1 MAKHN
6 EEAVNGKSDP
16 INSNKS
22 EQNQTLV
29 FGEKA
34 KPEHLEKKLSKT
46 RASTNSTHVGCQ
58 VVSCPFIVPLV
69 NVR

>member
-16 INSNKS
+16 INSSKS
-22 EQNQTLV
+22 KQNQTLV

-46 RASTNSTHVGCQ
+46 RA
-58 VVSCPFIVPLV
+58 
-69 NVR
+69 

>member
-6 EEAVNGKSDP
+6 EEAINGKSDP

-22 EQNQTLV
+22 KQNQTLV

-34 KPEHLEKKLSKT
+34 KPEHLEKKLLKT
-46 RASTNSTHVGCQ
+46 RASTNLTHVGCQ
-58 VVSCPFIVPLV
+58 VFSCPFIVPLV